1 MANKKPTLPD
11 RQTIETMLPGASL
24 ENAYAP
30 YKANIKKLLRI
41 NDEQVA
47 VNRYKWYNLPPELNG
62 NLMERILYYRGQV
75 MVFFA
80 PETMKWYTLPYTLD
94 GNLDVYG
101 RYDGVKPL
109 PFMGEDQLKEKG
121 RAIATLFGTMHRTP
135 VYDIEDLDGVT
146 PDEFLETRCVLL
158 TDYSKQLAQRVI
170 PRSELNDGLIDIE
183 SNLIPYMNTML
194 SNSTGLVGMRVNDQD
209 EQEQVTLASQTANLA
224 ALNAQKWMAIRAQ
237 LELQDLTSPNS
248 GRAEDMLLAMQALD
262 NFRLGTFG
270 LDNGGLFNKKDYQN
284 LAQTALNRGT
294 SSIVMEDGLYQRQ
307 RLCDIINNF
316 VYIPMGMPL
325 ENLWDCQISECAAG
339 GDLNMDGAIG
349 NEGYTD
355 NQPTVEQAA
364 SGGEEDGD

>member
-1 MANKKPTLPD
+1 MGNKTPTLPD
-11 RQTIETMLPGASL
+11 TQTMQTMLPGACSDD
-24 ENAYAP
+24 AYAP
-30 YKANIKKLLRI
+30 YKSNIKRLLRI

-62 NLMERILYYRGQV
+62 NLLERILYYRGQV

-80 PETMKWYTLPYTLD
+80 PEAMRWYALPYTFD

-109 PFMGEDQLKEKG
+109 PFLGEDQLKTKG
-121 RAIATLFGTMHRTP
+121 AALTAILNTMHRTP
-135 VYDIEDLDGVT
+135 VYDIDDIDGLSS
-146 PDEFLETRCVLL
+146 DEFLETRCVLL

-170 PRSELNDGLIDIE
+170 PRQELNDGIIDIE

-209 EQEQVTLASQTANLA
+209 EQAQVTLASQTANLA

-237 LELQDLTSPNS
+237 LELQDLTSPIT
-248 GRAEDMLLAMQALD
+248 GHAEDMLLAMQALD

-270 LDNGGLFNKKDYQN
+270 LDNGGLFNKRDYQN
-284 LAQTALNRGT
+284 LAQTAMNRGA

-307 RLCDIINNF
+307 RLCDIINNY

-325 ENLWDCQISECAAG
+325 DNLWDCQISECASG
-339 GDLNMDGAIG
+339 GDLNMDGMIG

-355 NQPTVEQAA
+355 NRPSVEQTM